1 MGLRGSPT
9 LETLVAFV
17 VVFVVQQATALFE
30 LALGATNLFQA
41 LFVLSTPVM
50 VRPWTVLT
58 SVYAHAGVG
67 HLLSNA
73 IALALV
79 GFVLER
85 YTTRLRFHAFFLAT
99 GAFAGL
105 TQVYVGGLLNGITS
119 GSLVGAAVLGASGA
133 VLALYGYVLAGNRL
147 TTAIADRLGI
157 GATLEWALA
166 LTIAATLTWMTASP
180 GVALIAHFTG
190 ILLGLA
196 AGRLDAL
203 APPPNTHT
211 DQRNAS
217 YK

>member
-17 VVFVVQQATALFE
+17 VVFVFQQVASLFE
-30 LALGATNLFQA
+30 VALGLTELYRV
-41 LFVLSTPVM
+41 LFVLGEPVM
-50 VRPWTVLT
+50 VRPWTVFT
-58 SVYAHAGVG
+58 SVYAHGGVG

-73 IALALV
+73 VALALV

-99 GAFAGL
+99 GALAGL
-105 TQVYVGGLLNGITS
+105 TQVYVGGLLNGVFGGT
-119 GSLVGAAVLGASGA
+119 VAGAAVLGASGA

-147 TTAIADRLGI
+147 TTAIADRLGVD
-157 GATLEWALA
+157 ATLEWALA
-166 LTIAATLTWMTASP
+166 LAVAGILTWMTASP

-203 APPPNTHT
+203 TPPPNAQS
-211 DQRNAS
+211 DNRNAS